1 MVRRIDMAQEPHAP
15 EMTLEQVAA
24 IKAALAEAGATLA
37 NVLAAHSLTRDEW
50 KRAETHYLEQMAQEA
65 LAGGEPNVAET
76 FAAAFAK
83 AQDALAPVPN
93 LTVEEWA
100 RLRFAISVVGVEK
113 AVAARGLSTADYLR
127 AERHFA
133 RVFARDAA
141 AAERYSEAFYEAESG
156 RQKT

>member
-1 MVRRIDMAQEPHAP
+1 MAQEPNP
-15 EMTLEQVAA
+15 PGITLEQVAA

-37 NVLAAHSLTRDEW
+37 DVLAVHSLTREEW
-50 KRAETHYLEQMAQEA
+50 KRAETHFLEQMAQEA
-65 LAGGEPNVAET
+65 LVGGETNLADA

-113 AVAARGLSTADYLR
+113 ALGARALSTADYLR
-127 AERHFA
+127 SERHFA
-133 RVFARDAA
+133 RIFARDVA
-141 AAERYSEAFYEAESG
+141 AAERYSEAFYEAESN